1 MLENCMDTLD
11 YQNQALN
18 VQAEELALLR
28 AKMRHFEYVMD
39 ALKLSKGTPY
49 LSYIMKY
56 IINYLF

>member
-1 MLENCMDTLD
+1 MDTLD